1 MLTGSTISLH
11 GRSGIEI
18 SKPRKGRVPHVEPE
32 AGALFTK
39 QKMIQNSVTT
49 CTNLETNLKGFNF
62 VESLLRKIPRGPA

>member
-1 MLTGSTISLH
+1 MTDSTISLQ
-11 GRSGIEI
+11 GRSRIEI

-49 CTNLETNLKGFNF
+49 CTNLGMKLKGFNF
-62 VESLLRKIPRGPA
+62 VESLLRKIRHGPA